1 MVLTLSWTS
10 HAQQTHHVLEII
22 PRNKTFREHNNI
34 LGQPCPI
41 LAARLAAINLP
52 FSERRAMIFSLL
64 LPAFLLPFEV
74 FSLLCTFQNL
84 HKIILQIKIYRAITA
99 EGTTAFDVTGE
110 GRCEVRILDKLLL
123 WSMMARGG
131 RDVAP

>member
-1 MVLTLSWTS
+1 MVFTFSWTS

-22 PRNKTFREHNNI
+22 PRNKTFREHNTI

-64 LPAFLLPFEV
+64 LPVFLLPFEV
-74 FSLLCTFQNL
+74 FSLLFTIFSLLCTT
-84 HKIILQIKIYRAITA
+84 KIFTRSIFMSMSIVRYRIKARLPSTWPVRAETRF
-99 EGTTAFDVTGE
+99 GSLTSFCF
-110 GRCEVRILDKLLL
+110 GR
-123 WSMMARGG
+123 
-131 RDVAP
+131 